1 MLLQEIPGP
10 PDTVEGRDQA
20 TTPTRGRCP
29 TSPYFPKKGG
39 GRRLFL
45 PRCYCPG
52 PVRAVPVT
60 GISSSS
66 GGDISVQAR
75 AGAGGAGQ
83 FPGKA
88 RYCDPLPPSQT
99 THTAFLQ
106 RAEAITNVS

>member
-29 TSPYFPKKGG
+29 TSTEQQKGG
-39 GRRLFL
+39 GRQLFL

-60 GISSSS
+60 VISSSS
-66 GGDISVQAR
+66 GGDISVQAG
-75 AGAGGAGQ
+75 AGAGGAGHS
-83 FPGKA
+83 PGKHFIVFQV
-88 RYCDPLPPSQT
+88 PPSQ
-99 THTAFLQ
+99 
-106 RAEAITNVS
+106 